1 MYCLKDKDTYTLSLN
16 KLGTT
21 TVKIQLLQP
30 AKFLKTGK
38 KVEKANFSTYI
49 FETYLKEEN
58 KKQAKYRRARRQ

>member
-1 MYCLKDKDTYTLSLN
+1 M
-16 KLGTT
+16 
-21 TVKIQLLQP
+21 QLLQP

-58 KKQAKYRRARRQ
+58 EKTNKIKTSKKATMTLFSISI